1 MSQAGLRPTD
11 LVELSGIA
19 QSTASRWIAGQT
31 QPNYDALRKLV
42 DNLTRRHPELGDLPT
57 KLLADAGYGEDYV
70 SPPAESAWER
80 DVDAIRHRVE
90 LIEDPAQRERVQKI
104 IDRELKETADLLQRR
119 ADNLKEIIDMIIES
133 DKT

>member
-1 MSQAGLRPTD
+1 M
-11 LVELSGIA
+11 
-19 QSTASRWIAGQT
+19 
-31 QPNYDALRKLV
+31 
-42 DNLTRRHPELGDLPT
+42 
-57 KLLADAGYGEDYV
+57 
-70 SPPAESAWER
+70 
-80 DVDAIRHRVE
+80 DAIRHRVE